1 MKYEIGQIVIL
12 RNELNVYIAGYDD
25 IDKRYRGFYVNN
37 GKNEIEFSEEDVILT
52 V

>member
-1 MKYEIGQIVIL
+1 VIL
-12 RNELNVYIAGYDD
+12 RNELNVYIAGYNDTS
-25 IDKRYRGFYVNN
+25 KKYKGFDVNN

>member
-12 RNELNVYIAGYDD
+12 RNELNVYITGYDD
-25 IDKRYRGFYVNN
+25 IDKKYRGFDVNN
-37 GKNEIEFSEEDVILT
+37 SKNEIEFSEEDVILT